1 MMEELQME
9 MLEEIAP
16 SDEKKENDPTIHEP
30 MEEVSE
36 MTSNSEENALPLE
49 GEMQE
54 LISPTEAATL
64 SPTDTEPSADDLRA
78 ELDRLREELA
88 ETRRIHERMAAEI
101 GEFQALFPEANV
113 SCLPESIWEQVRH
126 GIPLAASYALYEKKC
141 MMQKERAAAVNL
153 RNAQKTPGAA
163 GVGTP
168 SEYFSPDDVRAM
180 SQSEVRSNYQKILD
194 SMKTWNS

>member
-1 MMEELQME
+1 MNELEMEA
-9 MLEEIAP
+9 LEEIIP
-16 SDEKKENDPTIHEP
+16 SYEEIKGDTAMAEAVSASDDITSEN
-30 MEEVSE
+30 
-36 MTSNSEENALPLE
+36 EENALP
-49 GEMQE
+49 
-54 LISPTEAATL
+54 TEDTAEEAIPATDAL
-64 SPTDTEPSADDLRA
+64 ASDPANAEPSVNELRA

-88 ETRRIHERMAAEI
+88 ETRRVHERMATEI

-141 MMQKERAAAVNL
+141 MMQKERAATVNL

-180 SQSEVRSNYQKILD
+180 SQSEVRSNYQKILE
-194 SMKTWNS
+194 SMKTWHS

>member
-1 MMEELQME
+1 MNELEMEV
-9 MLEEIAP
+9 LEEIISSEQGNESDTIAP
-16 SDEKKENDPTIHEP
+16 KNASASDEITWE
-30 MEEVSE
+30 
-36 MTSNSEENALPLE
+36 SEENAPPSE
-49 GEMQE
+49 EIMQE
-54 LISPTEAATL
+54 PLPDTEASAL
-64 SPTDTEPSADDLRA
+64 APADTEPSVDDLRA

-88 ETRRIHERMAAEI
+88 ETRRVHERMATEI

-113 SCLPESIWEQVRH
+113 SCLPESVWEQVRH

-141 MMQKERAAAVNL
+141 MMQKERAAVVNL

-180 SQSEVRSNYQKILD
+180 SQSEVRTNYQKILE

>member
-1 MMEELQME
+1 MPAAEALASDLANPE
-9 MLEEIAP
+9 P
-16 SDEKKENDPTIHEP
+16 S
-30 MEEVSE
+30 VSE
-36 MTSNSEENALPLE
+36 
-49 GEMQE
+49 
-54 LISPTEAATL
+54 
-64 SPTDTEPSADDLRA
+64 LRA

-88 ETRRIHERMAAEI
+88 ETRRVHERMATEI

-141 MMQKERAAAVNL
+141 MMQKERAATVNL

-180 SQSEVRSNYQKILD
+180 SQSEVRSNYQKILE
-194 SMKTWNS
+194 SMKTWHS